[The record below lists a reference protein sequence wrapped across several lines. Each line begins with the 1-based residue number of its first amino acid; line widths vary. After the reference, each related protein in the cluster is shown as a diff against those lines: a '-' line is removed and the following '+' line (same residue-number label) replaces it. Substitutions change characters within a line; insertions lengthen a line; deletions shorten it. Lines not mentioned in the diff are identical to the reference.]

1 MYVCMYTYIYIYI
14 YIYTYVKYKKLYIY
28 MSDDY
33 NGYNGCTSTVGK
45 LDKLAS
51 YPNVYFLTQIS

>member
-1 MYVCMYTYIYIYI
+1 
-14 YIYTYVKYKKLYIY
+14 

-33 NGYNGCTSTVGK
+33 NGYNGCTDTVRK

-51 YPNVYFLTQIS
+51 YPNVYFLTQTS